1 MITLSGKGVYG
12 AIAFGRISVF
22 KRKEASVKRTRIDD
36 VEAEKARL
44 GSAKKKAVAQLQEI
58 YDKALGEVCEA
69 DAQIFEIHMLMIDDD
84 DYNDSI
90 VSIIENQSV
99 NAEYAVAVTADNFAQ
114 VFAERGD
121 DYMQARSADVKDISN
136 RIINCLSDDKD
147 ESVTSDEKVIICV

>member
-22 KRKEASVKRTRIDD
+22 KRKEASVKRTRIND
-36 VEAEKARL
+36 VEAEKVRL
-44 GSAKKKAVAQLQEI
+44 ETAKKKAVEELQEI
-58 YDKALGEVCEA
+58 YNKALREVGEA
-69 DAQIFEIHMLMIDDD
+69 NAQIFEIHMMMIDDD

-136 RIINCLSDDKD
+136 RIIN
-147 ESVTSDEKVIICV
+147 